1 MNARARQVTP
11 GLGGWLAIAV
21 CIVLHAAAAIVWGIP
36 GWVAGAQVAASIVC
50 FGAYAL
56 DKAAAR
62 AGRRRVPERRLLV
75 LGLIG
80 GWPGAIIA
88 QRLLRHKTIKPAF
101 RRAFVASVMVHLAA
115 SAAII
120 AVI

>member
-1 MNARARQVTP
+1 M
-11 GLGGWLAIAV
+11 
-21 CIVLHAAAAIVWGIP
+21 
-36 GWVAGAQVAASIVC
+36 
-50 FGAYAL
+50 
-56 DKAAAR
+56 
-62 AGRRRVPERRLLV
+62 PERRLLV

-80 GWPGAIIA
+80 GWPGAILA

-120 AVI
+120 AASDGAAAHDVFNLQTMSREFAVAVAAGAEGVEGREA